1 MLRYVFR
8 FFFRIYKTRFVMSN
22 YMEEI
27 CLRRI
32 SYCRLYLFK
41 LHSVSAAQLIHVFY
55 YTIHATPTLNSFV
68 CVEFQIFVC
77 EFEWNCFARIEDS
90 SEF

>member
-1 MLRYVFR
+1 
-8 FFFRIYKTRFVMSN
+8 MSEKN
-22 YMEEI
+22 K
-27 CLRRI
+27 LL
-32 SYCRLYLFK
+32 SSLSLLVTFSQYCTV
-41 LHSVSAAQLIHVFY
+41 HSSAQLIDVFY
-55 YTIHATPTLNSFV
+55 YTIHATATLNCFV